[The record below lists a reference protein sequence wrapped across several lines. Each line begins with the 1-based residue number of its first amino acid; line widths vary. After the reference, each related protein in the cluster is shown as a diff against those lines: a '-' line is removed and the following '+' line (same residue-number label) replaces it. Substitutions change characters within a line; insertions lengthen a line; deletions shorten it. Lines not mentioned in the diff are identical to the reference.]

1 MIRSRAKLGL
11 SSVVVMEAA
20 RQEAGGGDEKICRR
34 NDGKIYCKNVNG
46 DNKLQYCDKHY
57 KDFTDF
63 YTENPSLLISSN
75 KIRFLPKEKMEEI
88 EFLMKN
94 KLPLPD
100 EHLCRHN
107 NGTWRCK
114 NLRMAHSVPKT
125 KYCERHY
132 NYYKNLRKK
141 KTSRDGDGASG
152 IKTRDPNFSKMRNKV
167 MEEHDRSLDVT
178 GIQPAA
184 NSSTKNPSSMTSKKR
199 KYLKKN
205 KEEMEMKLLP
215 DEHFCSHTSG
225 IYRCGNFS
233 MSHGAAAEDPSV
245 PKSRFCEKHYNY
257 YSNYYN
263 NLKKKK
269 KLFKNTSRD
278 GEGAGT
284 GIGPIEPRD
293 SNCSKSRKKIM
304 EEHDRSL
311 DVAGIQPAASGDFSD
326 RIGRTMEN
334 VERAEKS
341 GEPESLTGNMETVV
355 ESESLEHHK
364 SKCFELSVEFEKR
377 KVECTKLQ
385 GKLAE
390 VEEIRKT
397 AAADETQRTH
407 ADAFECWRKMFSDL
421 AESMESRIL
430 DLENIV
436 LRMDNKLSTMEGYV
450 ESRISKLESLV
461 LRSGKESSTLRC
473 VQLHSSEKIDCEAQG
488 SQNDVIQRGEKQRD
502 ENDRK
507 DSNVYECKTKEKVLN
522 VYDPGSLR
530 VLSEGENVEEWKGW
544 GCSEE
549 RPSQHGSSSQDHL
562 EMYTEP
568 FVHLVS
574 DEDSVEILGE
584 SEDSDSECSL
594 GALMDMLAMKYRN
607 TNEDKEIKWKF
618 EADMVSSFE
627 EEPELCMKAVCSLYR
642 QQICEDKGLLH
653 NSDALRNWVAPD
665 KQVAGFSVIVR

>member
-311 DVAGIQPAASGDFSD
+311 D
-326 RIGRTMEN
+326 
-334 VERAEKS
+334 
-341 GEPESLTGNMETVV
+341 
-355 ESESLEHHK
+355 
-364 SKCFELSVEFEKR
+364 
-377 KVECTKLQ
+377 
-385 GKLAE
+385 
-390 VEEIRKT
+390 
-397 AAADETQRTH
+397 
-407 ADAFECWRKMFSDL
+407 
-421 AESMESRIL
+421 
-430 DLENIV
+430 
-436 LRMDNKLSTMEGYV
+436 
-450 ESRISKLESLV
+450 
-461 LRSGKESSTLRC
+461 
-473 VQLHSSEKIDCEAQG
+473 
-488 SQNDVIQRGEKQRD
+488 
-502 ENDRK
+502 
-507 DSNVYECKTKEKVLN
+507 
-522 VYDPGSLR
+522 
-530 VLSEGENVEEWKGW
+530 
-544 GCSEE
+544 
-549 RPSQHGSSSQDHL
+549 
-562 EMYTEP
+562 P

-653 NSDALRNWVAPD
+653 NSDALRCTTLAKFLMDEDCEGDLNKSVKELEIFDSTAVED
-665 KQVAGFSVIVR
+665 CKRLARRYSTQLFSIYQNGKDPFFLPATTGAIHGDETAK